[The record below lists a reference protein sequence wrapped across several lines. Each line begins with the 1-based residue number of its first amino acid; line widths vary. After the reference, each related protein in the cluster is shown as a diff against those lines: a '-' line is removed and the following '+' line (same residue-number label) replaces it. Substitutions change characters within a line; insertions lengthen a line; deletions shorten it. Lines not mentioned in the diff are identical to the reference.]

1 MEKNVIIY
9 TKLIK
14 INQLLILSNFLFQRR
29 ILSMPRVARNQIET
43 SFFHNMTQGINK
55 EYIFEE
61 NRCKKKYMELL
72 QKESNK
78 FNINLIVFTIMDNHA
93 HILLYTE
100 DIKNMSLF
108 MKSINEQFAMYYNYI
123 NERVGIVF
131 RNRYKSQPI
140 LSERQLMN
148 CIRYIF
154 NNPVRAN
161 LVLNPEEYS
170 YSNFQDFK
178 EKEKS
183 NNILDEIYQKINH
196 SIQFPEVNDEKLIA
210 EANFLDTSEDKKIF
224 IKELIRNYEKQ
235 HDIIIAKDV
244 EEIKKLVQ
252 YIRKKTNISYKILT
266 DILNISKAT
275 ITRYQKDDG

>member
-29 ILSMPRVARNQIET
+29 ILSMPRIARNQIET

-72 QKESNK
+72 QKEANEFS
-78 FNINLIVFTIMDNHA
+78 INLIAFTVMDNHA

-100 DIKNMSLF
+100 DINNMSLF
-108 MKSINEQFAMYYNYI
+108 MKKINEKFAMYYNYI
-123 NERVGIVF
+123 NERVVIVF

-140 LSERQLMN
+140 LTEKQLLN

-154 NNPVRAN
+154 NNPVRAKM
-161 LVLNPEEYS
+161 VLNPEEYV

-178 EKEKS
+178 KKDES
-183 NNILDEIYQKINH
+183 NNILDEIYKNINH
-196 SIQFPEVNDEKLIA
+196 SIEFPKVDNENVILKSS
-210 EANFLDTSEDKKIF
+210 FLDTSEDKEVF
-224 IKELIRNYEKQ
+224 IKELISKYEKE
-235 HDIIIAKDV
+235 HNLTMCRNRKDMESMV
-244 EEIKKLVQ
+244 KYIKKEVNVS
-252 YIRKKTNISYKILT
+252 NIVLAEILQ
-266 DILNISKAT
+266 LSKST
-275 ITRYQKDDG
+275 IVNYLKS

>member
-29 ILSMPRVARNQIET
+29 ILSMPRIARNQIET

-72 QKESNK
+72 QKEANEFS
-78 FNINLIVFTIMDNHA
+78 INLIAFTVMDNHA

-100 DIKNMSLF
+100 DINNMSLF
-108 MKSINEQFAMYYNYI
+108 MKKINEKFAMYYNYI

-140 LSERQLMN
+140 LTEKQLLN

-154 NNPVRAN
+154 NNPVRAKM
-161 LVLNPEEYS
+161 VLNPEEYV

-178 EKEKS
+178 KKDES
-183 NNILDEIYQKINH
+183 NNILDEIYKNINH
-196 SIQFPEVNDEKLIA
+196 SIEFPKVDNENVILKSS
-210 EANFLDTSEDKKIF
+210 FLDTSEDKEVF
-224 IKELIRNYEKQ
+224 IKELISKYEKE
-235 HDIIIAKDV
+235 HNLTMCRNRKDMESMV
-244 EEIKKLVQ
+244 KYIKKEVNVS
-252 YIRKKTNISYKILT
+252 NIVLAEILQ
-266 DILNISKAT
+266 LSKST
-275 ITRYQKDDG
+275 IVNYLKS

>member
-1 MEKNVIIY
+1 MGKNVIIY

-61 NRCKKKYMELL
+61 SRCKKKYMELL
-72 QKESNK
+72 QKEANE
-78 FNINLIVFTIMDNHA
+78 FNINLIAFTIMDNHA

-100 DIKNMSLF
+100 NIKKMSLF
-108 MKSINEQFAMYYNYI
+108 MKKINEKFAMYYNYI

-140 LSERQLMN
+140 LSEKQLLN

-154 NNPVRAN
+154 NNPVRAKM
-161 LVLNPEEYS
+161 VLNPEEYV

-178 EKEKS
+178 KKDES
-183 NNILDEIYQKINH
+183 NNILDEMYKKINH
-196 SIQFPEVNDEKLIA
+196 SIENSSINNEQLILKSD
-210 EANFLDTSEDKKIF
+210 FLDTSEDKEEF
-224 IKELIRNYEKQ
+224 IKELIRNYEKE
-235 HDIIIAKDV
+235 HNLTICRNKKAMENMVKH
-244 EEIKKLVQ
+244 IKKEVNVS
-252 YIRKKTNISYKILT
+252 NIVLAEILQ
-266 DILNISKAT
+266 LSKST
-275 ITRYQKDDG
+275 IANYLKS